1 MKKRIAIVTHYL
13 GSAGGGVTSLVQ
25 NIYPY
30 LTNQYEVSIFGL
42 CDSGF
47 KYSWPVKI
55 KWGRF
60 GYDSRLGSNLLEW
73 GPDLIHLH
81 GLFTFVSNAA
91 FSAASTAN
99 VPLVVSPHGMLDPW
113 ALNNSRLK
121 KRIFFALIERKVF
134 RCASARHVLNVAE
147 EYALSQ
153 VTTVNSRVW
162 VIPNGVS
169 EQTVVSKS
177 NEVAADQRF
186 KLLFLGRL
194 HPKKGLSEL
203 ITSLAI
209 LKQRHSNFLRK
220 FEVNLVGWGDDSYI
234 KKLELQVSA
243 LELSD
248 CVYFRGAAFDEEK
261 ASYFASANAFILPSF
276 SEGLPMAVLE
286 AWSYGLPVLMTPEC
300 NLPEGFESKAAIR
313 VQTNPESLANS
324 IAAMLETPRDELR
337 AMGQR
342 GLELVRSKFSWDSV
356 AKQYLDMYHEVLAEH
371 EAKKLSKHRV

>member
-25 NIYPY
+25 NIHPY
-30 LTNQYEVSIFGL
+30 LTSQYEVSIFGL
-42 CDSGF
+42 RDSGIE
-47 KYSWPVKI
+47 YSWPVKL

-60 GYDSRLGSNLLEW
+60 GYDSGLGANLREW

-121 KRIFFALIERKVF
+121 KRIFFALIERKVLH
-134 RCASARHVLNVAE
+134 CASAIHVLNVAE

-153 VTTVNSRVW
+153 AATVNSRVR
-162 VIPNGVS
+162 VIPNGVL
-169 EQTVVSKS
+169 EQSVVT
-177 NEVAADQRF
+177 NEIAADQRF

-209 LKQRHSNFLRK
+209 LKQRHYNFLRK
-220 FEVNLVGWGDDSYI
+220 FEVNLVGWGDDTYI
-234 KKLELQVSA
+234 KKLESQVSA
-243 LELSD
+243 LELLG

-261 ASYFASANAFILPSF
+261 ARYFATADAFILPSF

-342 GLELVRSKFSWDSV
+342 GLELVRSKFCWDSV
-356 AKQYLDMYHEVLAEH
+356 AEQYLEMYDEVLAEH